1 LVNLRLMMNRVPRSQ
16 QADRRPVILHI
27 GSKSV
32 EEHYWKYLQPHV
44 VSKLANMELRARLVV
59 EGFITGLHKSPYHGF
74 SVEFAEHRQYMP
86 GDEIRRIDWKIYGKT
101 DRYYIKQYE
110 EETNLKSY
118 VVLDASKS
126 MDYASPG
133 NITKLEYAS
142 YLVASLSFM
151 MLKQQDAVG
160 LTVFDEHITTFL
172 PPHATRAY
180 LRQILVTLE
189 RLKAG
194 STTGAGR
201 SLHQVADRIRR
212 RGLVIVVS
220 DLLDS
225 PDEVIAALKHFRHK
239 KNEVIVMHV
248 LDPLERT
255 FAFGSDAIF
264 RDMETSERLMTQP
277 WQIQEAYQREM
288 AVFLER
294 YKKECRENYID
305 YVQLDTVTPF
315 DVALMEY
322 LSKREKMY

>member
-1 LVNLRLMMNRVPRSQ
+1 M
-16 QADRRPVILHI
+16 A
-27 GSKSV
+27 
-32 EEHYWKYLQPHV
+32 EEYRHFLQPRV

-86 GDEIRRIDWKIYGKT
+86 GDEIRHIDWKIYGKT
-101 DRYYIKQYE
+101 DRYYIKQFE

-118 VVLDASKS
+118 IVLDASKS
-126 MDYASPG
+126 MDYASKG
-133 NITKLEYAS
+133 NIRKLEYAS
-142 YLVASLSFM
+142 YLVASLAFM

-172 PPHATRAY
+172 PPHASRAY

-189 RLKAG
+189 KLKAG
-194 STTGAGR
+194 NQTAAGR
-201 SLHQVADRIRR
+201 ALHQVADRIRR

-225 PDEVIAALKHFRHK
+225 PDAVIAALKHFRHK

-248 LDPLERT
+248 LDPLERN
-255 FAFGSDAIF
+255 FEFENDAIF
-264 RDMETSERLMTQP
+264 KDMETSEQLMTQP
-277 WQIQEAYQREM
+277 WQIRKAYQHEM
-288 AVFLER
+288 AAFLER

-305 YVQLDTVTPF
+305 YVLLDTETPF

-322 LSKREKMY
+322 LSKREKMF